1 MEEIKETCEMEEIEE
16 KTIKDE
22 KKPKRNDDN
31 KTYSKKLKESVMFN
45 ERSDYDLT
53 KYDNL

>member
-1 MEEIKETCEMEEIEE
+1 MEEIKETCEREEIEE

>member
-16 KTIKDE
+16 KIIKDE

>member
-1 MEEIKETCEMEEIEE
+1 MEDIKETCEMEEIEE
-16 KTIKDE
+16 KIIKDE

-31 KTYSKKLKESVMFN
+31 KTYSKKLKDSVMFN
-45 ERSDYDLT
+45 ERSDYDLS

>member
-1 MEEIKETCEMEEIEE
+1 MEEIKGTCEMEEIEE
-16 KTIKDE
+16 KIIKDE
-22 KKPKRNDDN
+22 KKPKRNDEN